1 MSIAIHN
8 VAPPSGAPHA
18 GFACGILGFL
28 SFPIR
33 GVHPVLSSPLNAV
46 KLFTARPLRLLL
58 AFFFS
63 CTILSATPTDTT
75 IDDAL
80 HQFAERIAAIPN
92 LHGPVHLQFLQ
103 SLAFQ
108 AETGQDWQ
116 ETFRKEIENRRIHV
130 TDDASAN
137 LLRIGLAET
146 PTQVIFSAA
155 IQVAGKEE
163 VRFFAIPRASF
174 RAANLPVAPVRIER
188 QLVYQS
194 ADRILDASSLWNGA
208 EGGMA
213 ILVSH
218 NSDLSVLR
226 IDASGQTAQTIPLA
240 GAANPSTRDPRGEI
254 AIHANEIT
262 VLLPTRACDFSWS
275 SSVEAKCHAAQTL
288 WRNPTVLTP
297 SCDPNGWKLLA
308 DGPDWSTPESLQVV
322 PAGSLRQGSASL
334 LSEFPGPVLS
344 INGEQNP
351 ASSLVVSKNL
361 RTGNYEVY
369 KITLVCG
376 N

>member
-1 MSIAIHN
+1 MTIATHSALPSSGLGCGCRTLRFSGCGFFRR
-8 VAPPSGAPHA
+8 APCCPTRYVEFLGAP
-18 GFACGILGFL
+18 GSVFEPGSWVLFRLLGVFSSL
-28 SFPIR
+28 P
-33 GVHPVLSSPLNAV
+33 HPVLSSPLNAV

-63 CTILSATPTDTT
+63 CIGLSATSPDTT

-80 HQFAERIAAIPN
+80 HQF
-92 LHGPVHLQFLQ
+92 
-103 SLAFQ
+103 
-108 AETGQDWQ
+108 
-116 ETFRKEIENRRIHV
+116 
-130 TDDASAN
+130 TDDGSAN
-137 LLRIGLAET
+137 VLRIGLAET

-163 VRFFAIPRASF
+163 VRFFTIPRASF

-254 AIHANEIT
+254 AIHASEIT
-262 VLLPTRACDFSWS
+262 ILLPARACDFSWS

-344 INGEQNP
+344 INGEQSP
-351 ASSLVVSKNL
+351 ASALVVSKNL